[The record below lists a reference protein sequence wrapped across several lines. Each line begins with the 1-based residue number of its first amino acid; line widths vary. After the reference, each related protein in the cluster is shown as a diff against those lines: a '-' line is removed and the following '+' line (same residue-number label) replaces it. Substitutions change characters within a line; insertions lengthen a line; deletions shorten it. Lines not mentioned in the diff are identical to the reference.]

1 MRTQLHAGQEDGRQG
16 TRRGGGRRVAAWLV
30 MAAAVTLSACATL
43 GRAVFREPVVDFRN
57 VQINGLGVTGGSLDL
72 ILGVYNPNNFDLE
85 ATRFTYRLM
94 MADSVP
100 VADGALDE
108 RFVVQEGDTSVVRI
122 PVSFTYAGLGRAAS
136 ELLRSGT
143 VNYRVL
149 GDVTVATP
157 LGNFTRPYDQRGT
170 FTPMRG
176 AQRQ

>member
-1 MRTQLHAGQEDGRQG
+1 MREQL
-16 TRRGGGRRVAAWLV
+16 RRGREGARRRVAVLLL
-30 MAAAVTLSACATL
+30 AVTAVALPACATL
-43 GRAVFREPVVDFRN
+43 GRAVFKEPVVDFRN

-72 ILGVYNPNNFDLE
+72 ILGVYNPNGFDLE

-108 RFVVQEGDTSVVRI
+108 RFTVQEGDTSIVRI

-170 FTPMRG
+170 FTPLRG
-176 AQRQ
+176 TSRE

>member
-1 MRTQLHAGQEDGRQG
+1 
-16 TRRGGGRRVAAWLV
+16 
-30 MAAAVTLSACATL
+30 MAALLLAATAVALSACATL

-57 VQINGLGVTGGSLDL
+57 VQINGLGVSGGQLDL
-72 ILGVYNPNNFDLE
+72 ILGVYNPNSFNLE

-94 MADSVP
+94 MADSLP
-100 VADGALDE
+100 VATGELNE
-108 RFVVQEGDTSVVRI
+108 RFVVQEGDTSIVRI

-170 FTPMRG
+170 FTPLRG
-176 AQRQ
+176 TTWD